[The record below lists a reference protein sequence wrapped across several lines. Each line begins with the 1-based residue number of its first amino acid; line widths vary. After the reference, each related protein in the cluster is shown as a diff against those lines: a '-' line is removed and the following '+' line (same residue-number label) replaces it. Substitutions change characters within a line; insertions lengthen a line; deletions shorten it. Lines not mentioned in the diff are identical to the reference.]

1 MREIIMGYQG
11 EMSLKGLN
19 RNQFESAMMKIL
31 RYRLKT
37 VGKFKVYCTQ
47 STFYMEPEEED
58 VDMDLAFDRVRTVF
72 GLAAL
77 SRAVVCEKDFD
88 TICRTAEEYLGDSL
102 HGIKTFK
109 VEARRSDKTYPMTS
123 PELMRELGA
132 YLLGLHNYLRVDV
145 KNPQFKVIVEIRDYG
160 AYIHGPKIPGE
171 GGLPVGTS
179 GRALNMLSGGID
191 SPVAAYRMAKRGLA
205 LDHIHFA
212 SPPYTSERAKL
223 KVKALA
229 QKITPYTGSSNLF
242 VVPYTKPQEYIR
254 DNAPDVLFT
263 VLMRRSMMRIA
274 NRIATRQ
281 GCEALITGEADAI
294 TKAPGDELLSGAFV
308 VSGRCR
314 ARLDRVGA
322 ESYAARLTLEAKKD
336 VTVGKSE
343 MMSSLDKLI
352 RIIGILLIPIGVALF
367 VKEFVFLER
376 TAQEAVVSMVAAL
389 IGMIPEGLYLLTSVA
404 LAVSMIRLAQGK
416 VLAQDMNC
424 IETLARVDVLCVD
437 KTGTITEP
445 HMEVGEVVY
454 LDEEKYAETV
464 VTETLNAFYQSMEAD
479 NDTARAMAQK
489 FHGKSLWHAA
499 QTIPFTSATKWS
511 AAVFPGH
518 GAFVVGAPEFIMGNR
533 YADLKEAVDPWSEKG
548 YRVLLVA
555 EYGGVPDQKGLDP
568 RRVSPMALV
577 ALSNRI
583 RPAAPKTFRYFAEQG
598 VA

>member
-191 SPVAAYRMAKRGLA
+191 SPVAGHMMAKRGLEIDA
-205 LDHIHFA
+205 IHYV
-212 SPPYTSERAKL
+212 SPPYTSERAKQ
-223 KVKALA
+223 KVIDLA
-229 QKITPYTGSSNLF
+229 QKMSNYCGRINLHI
-242 VVPYTKPQEYIR
+242 VPFTEIQEQIR
-254 DNAPDVLFT
+254 DHCPEDLFT
-263 VLMRRSMMRIA
+263 IIMRRFMMKIA
-274 NRIATRQ
+274 CRTARAQ
-281 GCEALITGEADAI
+281 GCEALITGESVGQVASQTVQAIACTDAVCDMPVFRPVI
-294 TKAPGDELLSGAFV
+294 GMDKDEIIAISRRIDTFETSILPHEDCCTVFTPRHPRTKPQLRFV
-308 VSGRCR
+308 EYAEEALDVEGLIAKAMEGTQVLRVSM
-314 ARLDRVGA
+314 D
-322 ESYAARLTLEAKKD
+322 
-336 VTVGKSE
+336 
-343 MMSSLDKLI
+343 
-352 RIIGILLIPIGVALF
+352 F
-367 VKEFVFLER
+367 VK
-376 TAQEAVVSMVAAL
+376 
-389 IGMIPEGLYLLTSVA
+389 P
-404 LAVSMIRLAQGK
+404 
-416 VLAQDMNC
+416 
-424 IETLARVDVLCVD
+424 IET
-437 KTGTITEP
+437 K
-445 HMEVGEVVY
+445 
-454 LDEEKYAETV
+454 
-464 VTETLNAFYQSMEAD
+464 Q
-479 NDTARAMAQK
+479 NDPSQ
-489 FHGKSLWHAA
+489 L
-499 QTIPFTSATKWS
+499 
-511 AAVFPGH
+511 
-518 GAFVVGAPEFIMGNR
+518 
-533 YADLKEAVDPWSEKG
+533 
-548 YRVLLVA
+548 
-555 EYGGVPDQKGLDP
+555 
-568 RRVSPMALV
+568 
-577 ALSNRI
+577 
-583 RPAAPKTFRYFAEQG
+583 
-598 VA
+598 